1 MYVVLLPVIV
11 PLFLLSS
18 VKSKNMG
25 SVRLSR
31 KKVKRNFL
39 FVTDFVDLIDKILQ
53 DFPKGHNLC
62 NVGYG
67 RTYSLNQV
75 ADNLARL
82 LGKKIKIQFSNPPFR
97 IFQK

>member
-1 MYVVLLPVIV
+1 MVIIQEIV

-18 VKSKNMG
+18 VKSKKMG
-25 SVRLSR
+25 SIILFD
-31 KKVKRNFL
+31 KKVKRDFL
-39 FVTDFVDLIDKILQ
+39 FVTDFVDLIQKILEH
-53 DFPKGHNLC
+53 FPKGHNLY

-75 ADNLARL
+75 EDNLGRL
-82 LGKKIKIQFSNPPFR
+82 IGKKIKIQFSNRPFR